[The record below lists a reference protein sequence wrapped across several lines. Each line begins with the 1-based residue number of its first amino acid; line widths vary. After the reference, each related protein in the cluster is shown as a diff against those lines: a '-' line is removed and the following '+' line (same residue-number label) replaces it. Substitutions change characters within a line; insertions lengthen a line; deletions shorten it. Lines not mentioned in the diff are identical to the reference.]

1 MASRFWLYVLAAALL
16 VAVLGAAA
24 LLLVLARARRELARR
39 GQVIAAAGSMS
50 HDWLWESDGSGRIT
64 YSSTGVTELLGYQPG
79 EVVGLTSLELLH
91 DDTGREEMARV
102 LGSAR
107 ASRSGWEH
115 RMAVWRHKDGSPVL
129 LHGAAVAIEDGKGRV
144 VGFRGAR
151 RRPGDADASRQAV
164 ADKRQRV
171 DAVLA
176 GNDVQMA
183 LQPLVSLV
191 TGQVAGVEAL
201 ARFGDGR
208 GPDQWFREAHECGR
222 VRELDEL
229 TFTAALALFE
239 QLPEAVY
246 LSVNA
251 SPELL
256 VDPVFCQDLAA
267 SGLPLHRL
275 VIEIT
280 EHARVPDYPALNA
293 ALVCLRAR
301 GVRFAIDDTG
311 AGYASLNHVLQ
322 LRPDIIKLDRALII
336 DVEGDPAR
344 RSLVT
349 ALVLLAL
356 EIGASVTGE
365 GVETADQLEA
375 LSTLGVD
382 HAQGYLLSRP
392 CTDHSVWEAWWQ
404 RRWTGVAAD
413 R

>member
-1 MASRFWLYVLAAALL
+1 
-16 VAVLGAAA
+16 
-24 LLLVLARARRELARR
+24 
-39 GQVIAAAGSMS
+39 MS
-50 HDWLWESDGSGRIT
+50 QDWLWESDETGRLT
-64 YSSTGVTELLGYQPG
+64 YSSPGVTALLGYRPEELLGRAS
-79 EVVGLTSLELLH
+79 TDLL
-91 DDTGREEMARV
+91 DDDAGREEMLRV
-102 LGSAR
+102 FGSAR
-107 ASRSGWEH
+107 AARTGWDH
-115 RMAVWRHKDGSPVL
+115 RVAVWRHRNGTAVEL
-129 LHGAAVAIEDGKGRV
+129 QGAAVAIKDRKGRV
-144 VGFRGAR
+144 VGYRGAR
-151 RRPGDADASRQAV
+151 RLSSADDATRRAESE
-164 ADKRQRV
+164 KRQRL
-171 DAVLA
+171 DDVLVSY
-176 GNDVQMA
+176 GVQMA

-191 TGQVAGVEAL
+191 TGKVAGVEAL

-208 GPDQWFREAHECGR
+208 GPDQWFREAQECGR

-229 TFTAALALFE
+229 TFTTALDLFG
-239 QLPEAVY
+239 QLPEQVY

-251 SPELL
+251 SPDLL
-256 VDPVFCQDLAA
+256 VDREFCRALAS

-280 EHARVPDYPALNA
+280 EHARVPDYPALNSA
-293 ALVCLRAR
+293 VECLRRR

-322 LRPDIIKLDRALII
+322 LRPDIIKLDRALIL
-336 DVEGDPAR
+336 DLEDDPAR

-365 GVETADQLEA
+365 GVETATQLQA

-392 CTDHSVWEAWWQ
+392 CTDRDEWTSWWG
-404 RRWTGVAAD
+404 RRWVGAVPAD

>member
-16 VAVLGAAA
+16 AAVLGAAA

-39 GQVIAAAGSMS
+39 DQVIAAAGSMT
-50 HDWLWESDGSGRIT
+50 HDWLWESDAAGRIT
-64 YSSTGVTELLGYQPG
+64 YSSTGVTELLGYAPD
-79 EVVGLTSLELLH
+79 EVVGRTSLELQH
-91 DDTGREEMARV
+91 DDAGREEMARV
-102 LGSAR
+102 LSSAQAAR
-107 ASRSGWEH
+107 TGWEH
-115 RMAVWRHKDGSPVL
+115 RVAIWRHKDGSPVL
-129 LHGAAVAIEDGKGRV
+129 LHGAAVALKDGKGRV

-151 RRPGDADASRQAV
+151 RRPGEADASQQAV

-239 QLPEAVY
+239 QLPESVY

-256 VDPVFCQDLAA
+256 VDPAFCQGLAT

-293 ALVCLRAR
+293 ALVTLRAR

-382 HAQGYLLSRP
+382 HAQGYLLSHP
-392 CTDHSVWEAWWQ
+392 CTDRSEWEAWWH
-404 RRWTGVAAD
+404 RRWTGVSVD